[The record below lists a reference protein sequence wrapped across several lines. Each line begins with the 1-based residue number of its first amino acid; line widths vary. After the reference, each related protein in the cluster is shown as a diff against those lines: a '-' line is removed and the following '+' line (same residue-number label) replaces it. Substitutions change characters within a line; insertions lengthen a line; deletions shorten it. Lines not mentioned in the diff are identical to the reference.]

1 MAPRRKFL
9 ASAARI
15 VDRHSSGG
23 VACNEESSRTL
34 HRAYAVTLL
43 FLASKASLRSVRS
56 CVLGRGWST
65 EHVSWAAGK
74 GAGSAMAATQT
85 RKVSRPVTF
94 VCTFAESEHMLDVSI
109 SRYVGMLCRV
119 V

>member
-15 VDRHSSGG
+15 VDRYSSGA
-23 VACNEESSRTL
+23 VACNKNSSRTL
-34 HRAYAVTLL
+34 HRAYAVSLL
-43 FLASKASLRSVRS
+43 FLASKASLREVRKLAS
-56 CVLGRGWST
+56 MHGWST
-65 EHVSWAAGK
+65 EHVFGAPGK